1 MKKIMWFTAMLPVI
15 ITSIVLQFMPDT
27 IPMHYDLAGNI
38 DRWGSKMEE
47 FIFPIIILFITFF
60 WHLMIRAFEKKAMKA
75 ETEKEQMEAGS
86 NAKLLCIVGLSQAIM
101 FGIMHCFSLYSS
113 YMEANTGS
121 TRAVIDIAKVS
132 CILCGTMFIVIG
144 NYLTKS
150 RINSTVGLRT
160 VWSMYNDTT
169 WRKSNRICAIS
180 LMAAGLLTIVTT
192 VFASGAVS
200 TVLLLVYI
208 LLATIV
214 SCVYSKKVYDQEINK
229 ENKKE
234 V

>member
-1 MKKIMWFTAMLPVI
+1 MKKIMWFAAMIPMIMTSVVI
-15 ITSIVLQFMPDT
+15 QFMPDR

-38 DRWGSKMEE
+38 DRWGSKAEE
-47 FIFPIIILFITFF
+47 FVFPVVILFVTLG
-60 WHLMIRAFEKKAMKA
+60 WYLMIRVFEKKALKA

-86 NAKLLCIVGLSQAIM
+86 NAKILCLVGLTQAVM
-101 FGIMHCFSLYSS
+101 FGTMHGFSLYSS

-121 TRAVIDIAKVS
+121 TKAVIDIAKVS
-132 CILCGTMFIVIG
+132 CILCGAMLIVIG

-160 VWSMYNDTT
+160 AWSMHNDTT
-169 WRKSNRICAIS
+169 WRKSNRFCAIS

-192 VFASGAVS
+192 VFASGVVS

-214 SCVYSKKVYDQEINK
+214 SCVYSKKVYDREIRK
-229 ENKKE
+229 DS
-234 V
+234 